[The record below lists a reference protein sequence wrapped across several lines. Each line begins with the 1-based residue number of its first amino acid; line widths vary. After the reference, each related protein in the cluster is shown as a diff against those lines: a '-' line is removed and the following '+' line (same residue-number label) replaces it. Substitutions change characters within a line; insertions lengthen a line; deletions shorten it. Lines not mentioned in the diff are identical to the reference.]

1 MKPENQKNKITNDDN
16 DGSEV
21 NWKVVG
27 PILAIIIACVI
38 WAVFF

>member
-1 MKPENQKNKITNDDN
+1 MKPENQKDKIPTTDDQE
-16 DGSEV
+16 SEV

-27 PILAIIIACVI
+27 PIVAIIIATII